1 MLSKEGLV
9 HSSVSGDLERHKESY
24 DEEVYGDAFNEI
36 EQEFNCCGS
45 EEDKVEFIE
54 KKLKGNHRYEPIL
67 ISLICALT
75 NGLDQYI
82 KNAEEKRRP
91 IHEAVVQAVVLRM
104 RADDC
109 NDSFWK
115 KTYDEKGNLLALH
128 KACEDGNIDEIE
140 RLIKESPFMY
150 RTMIACNPDVTSRK
164 AEDTALHKVIKNKDV
179 STEEKIKIC
188 KIFMEDLGTWNLSD
202 FKNTWGEG
210 VLFSA
215 IESESVDVP
224 LLKFITK
231 GDDNYDFIHCLQRL
245 GDMSVSAD
253 NFDVFDFMLSSI
265 GGDFT
270 YYIMKRIEN
279 DEEAFVDCDFNILY
293 RFIVV
298 YMFARQRDMARL
310 LYVLTNP
317 KYVKTPLHFTED
329 IVEESLLKW
338 ISIQEHTKAK
348 SGRTMRDD
356 ITFPESDDHYNPEY
370 DFTDPENPLLKRAR
384 CRMLLEASDTWYK
397 PQQCYHCRADT
408 VVRGT
413 NILAKAAHGVCEFKD
428 YPSLKQIEEAGKDN
442 EYWQQPYGGYDLPE
456 IDEYFKL

>member
-115 KTYDEKGNLLALH
+115 KTYDEGNLLALY
-128 KACEDGNIDEIE
+128 KACENVNVDEIE

-150 RTMIACNPDVTSRK
+150 RTMIAFNPKHSCQV
-164 AEDTALHKVIKNKDV
+164 EDSALNKVMKNKDV
-179 STEEKIKIC
+179 SSEDKIKIC
-188 KIFMEDLGTWNLSD
+188 KMFIEDSETWKLSD

-370 DFTDPENPLLKRAR
+370 DFTDPKNPLLKRAR
-384 CRMLLEASDTWYK
+384 CRMMLEALDEEFSDEDCYEYEEDELLEDTNRLVETA
-397 PQQCYHCRADT
+397 QD
-408 VVRGT
+408 
-413 NILAKAAHGVCEFKD
+413 VCEFED
-428 YPSLKQIEEAGKDN
+428 FPSLKQIEEAREEN
-442 EYWQQPYGGYDLPE
+442 EYLEPYGNHDLSE
-456 IDEYFKL
+456 INECFNL